1 MASKCFSSST
11 TYFWSI
17 NEKFSRIYNFLDY
30 VNQLIPPFIGTAEE
44 ILILAVT
51 INLYMKILGNYF
63 LIYPKTK
70 VDSFKL
76 VQAIE
81 LFGSNFPVII
91 VLYLLTIF
99 MAKHYS
105 TFSGIASAQ

>member
-1 MASKCFSSST
+1 MASKSFSSSLN
-11 TYFWSI
+11 YFWFTNDKLKRNYS
-17 NEKFSRIYNFLDY
+17 FLDA
-30 VNQLIPPFIGTAEE
+30 VNQLIPPFIGTASE

-51 INLYMKILGNYF
+51 INLFMKILGNYF

-70 VDSFKL
+70 VDSYTLLK
-76 VQAIE
+76 AIG
-81 LFGSNFPVII
+81 LFGSNFPAII

-99 MAKHYS
+99 MTKHYS